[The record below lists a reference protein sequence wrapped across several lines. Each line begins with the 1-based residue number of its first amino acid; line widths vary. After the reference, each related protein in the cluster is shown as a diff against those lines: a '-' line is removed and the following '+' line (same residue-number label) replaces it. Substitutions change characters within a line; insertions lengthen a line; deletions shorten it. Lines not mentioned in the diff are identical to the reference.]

1 MRHRKSLFQ
10 QSSFLVDFASVTF
23 IQGEGNPQDIPTPSP
38 KMACNFEHKLSRSE
52 RLFEIGAS
60 ADAPK
65 KKRTTQKG
73 LDIAVPANCLREAA
87 NRFFPLALLGF
98 CSAFKRYGEVITEC
112 STLIDEF
119 FDTISLKQHEVFF
132 KWCVI
137 AKQNPNPN
145 PFLHMKMTAKPLL
158 LWKSASC

>member
-23 IQGEGNPQDIPTPSP
+23 IQGEGNPQDIPTPSL
-38 KMACNFEHKLSRSE
+38 KMACNFEHKLSRPE

-73 LDIAVPANCLREAA
+73 LDIAVPANCLREAT

-98 CSAFKRYGEVITEC
+98 CSAFKRYREVITEC

-132 KWCVI
+132 NGV
-137 AKQNPNPN
+137 
-145 PFLHMKMTAKPLL
+145 LL
-158 LWKSASC
+158 QSKTPTPTHSFI